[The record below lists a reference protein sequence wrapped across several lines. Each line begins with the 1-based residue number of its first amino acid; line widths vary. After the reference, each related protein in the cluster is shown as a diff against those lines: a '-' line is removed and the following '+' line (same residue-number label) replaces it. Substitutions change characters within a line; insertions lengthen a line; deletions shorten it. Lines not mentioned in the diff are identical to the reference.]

1 MRKFLKEGML
11 FPLLK
16 IVFLSSKKKV
26 VGLGG
31 SYDASPI
38 PIISGSVAQLLVLK
52 IIHRLDGLILSG
64 DL

>member
-1 MRKFLKEGML
+1 L